1 MPEKD
6 IKKEAYEAAHE
17 VEDIVKESGSKE
29 VSVGGAENVSEIL
42 KAVSEFLKSLEG
54 PITKLL
60 DTFLSTLNGEKL
72 GSDVASFYAKL
83 KESGMP
89 DEVAVEMTREY
100 FEKRTSIA
108 DITKLIGT
116 FIKKEILEEEEE
128 GKEG

>member
-1 MPEKD
+1 MSEKDTKKEEALEAAREIERSMPEEAEV
-6 IKKEAYEAAHE
+6 KEA
-17 VEDIVKESGSKE
+17 
-29 VSVGGAENVSEIL
+29 SVGGAENISEIL

-89 DEVAVEMTREY
+89 DDIAVEMTKQY

-116 FIKKEILEEEEE
+116 FIKKEILEEED
-128 GKEG
+128 KED